1 MLHGYISPSL
11 PKETLSLADKAALA
25 IARGIFGSHVPD
37 GAINYVWDNVHP
49 IGTRMPN
56 AYTSRAQMVVLQSG
70 NSQSGK
76 WTAERVNVLND
87 LHRTFGTAS
96 GKLKLLAIA
105 SDSDNTK
112 EKARAGF
119 AEIAFVKPEEN
130 CPTPS
135 TQN

>member
-1 MLHGYISPSL
+1 
-11 PKETLSLADKAALA
+11 
-25 IARGIFGSHVPD
+25 
-37 GAINYVWDNVHP
+37 
-49 IGTRMPN
+49 
-56 AYTSRAQMVVLQSG
+56 MVVLQSG

-105 SDSDNTK
+105 SDSENTK

-119 AEIAFVKPEEN
+119 AEIGL
-130 CPTPS
+130 
-135 TQN
+135 